1 MMGASKNVYILF
13 IDENSNIKVEYTID
27 SSGIGI
33 NLFKNKYIISG
44 GDAEITNIFNLD
56 KM

>member
-1 MMGASKNVYILF
+1 MGASKNVYILF